1 MSTVFNK
8 IRFKISLFVIVLLFL
23 TTLVFYLTTLKI
35 MEVHITNEVVKKSEA
50 MTKSIAVSAG
60 YSILSKDLLGL
71 DNMVFKMQESN
82 PDVEFIAVVGN
93 DMKIIAHSVIG
104 EVGKKIKNVPG
115 SQHRNPGDEA
125 DVTQAFI
132 PSSGS
137 LEIVSPIVS
146 MQKRLGSVVVRV
158 NRSALL
164 DAQTLVRRRTLIV
177 FAVILLFG
185 TAGSFAVSSFLTRPI
200 KELSAGVSEMKE
212 GKAERRLQ
220 IYSRDELGILTEGF
234 NEMMTI
240 ITDQRGKLTAFAE
253 ELEESYVSTVRVL
266 AAAIDARDPYTHGHS
281 ARVSAYAVRLGK
293 ELGLDKQALDDLE
306 VACLF
311 HDIGKIKTPD
321 AILRKRNRL
330 GPEEYREMMRH
341 PVDGAAILGK
351 APSLHK
357 YILPVRHH
365 HERFDG
371 RGYPDGL
378 AGKNIPLLASIISLT
393 DTYDAMTSDRPY
405 RSARTDEETLEE
417 LVRCAGTQLDP
428 DLVAAFLRVIEKNR
442 ETELTGGAF
451 WRHEA

>member
-1 MSTVFNK
+1 MNMAFSK
-8 IRFKISLFVIVLLFL
+8 IRFKISIFVVVLLFC

-35 MEVHITNEVVKKSEA
+35 MEVHITNEVVKKAEA

-82 PDVEFIAVVGN
+82 PDVEFIAVVGT
-93 DMKIIAHSVIG
+93 DMKIIAHSLVG
-104 EVGKKIKNVPG
+104 EIGKKIKGAPG
-115 SQHRNPGDEA
+115 TERRKSGQGEDITE
-125 DVTQAFI
+125 TLI
-132 PSSGS
+132 PASGS
-137 LEIVSPIVS
+137 LEIVSPIIS

-164 DAQTLVRRRTLIV
+164 DAQQLIRRRILIV
-177 FAVILLFG
+177 FAVILLLG
-185 TAGSFAVSSFLTRPI
+185 TAGSYALSSFLTKPI
-200 KELSAGVSEMKE
+200 HELSAGVSEMKQ
-212 GKAERRLQ
+212 GKGERRLK

-240 ITDQRGKLTAFAE
+240 ITDQRGKLSTFAD

-281 ARVSAYAVRLGK
+281 ARVSAYAVQLGK
-293 ELGLDKQALDDLE
+293 EIGLDRQALEDLE

-321 AILRKRNRL
+321 AILRKRNKL
-330 GPEEYREMMRH
+330 GPEEYKEMMRH
-341 PVDGAAILGK
+341 PVDGATILGK

-378 AGKNIPLLASIISLT
+378 EGKNIPMLAAMITIT
-393 DTYDAMTSDRPY
+393 DTYDAMTSYRPY

-417 LVRCAGTQLDP
+417 LARCAGTQLDP
-428 DLVAAFLRVIEKNR
+428 DLVAAFLRVIEKSQG
-442 ETELTGGAF
+442 TKLTGDVF
-451 WRHEA
+451 WQHEA

>member
-1 MSTVFNK
+1 MVFSK
-8 IRFKISLFVIVLLFL
+8 IRFKISAFVIVLLFL

-35 MEVHITNEVVKKSEA
+35 TEVQITNEVVKKSEA

-71 DNMVFKMQESN
+71 DNMVFKMQQSN
-82 PDVEFIAVVGN
+82 PDVEFIAVVGT

-104 EVGKKIKNVPG
+104 EIGKKIKNVPG
-115 SQHRNPGDEA
+115 SERRKPGEEEA
-125 DVTQAFI
+125 ITKTFI

-137 LEIVSPIVS
+137 LEIVSPIIA
-146 MQKRLGSVVVRV
+146 MEKRLGTVLVRV

-164 DAQTLVRRRTLIV
+164 DAQQLIRRRILIA
-177 FAVILLFG
+177 FGVILLLG
-185 TAGSFAVSSFLTRPI
+185 TAGSYALSSFLTRPI
-200 KELSAGVSEMKE
+200 NELSTGVSEMKE
-212 GKAERRLQ
+212 GKGERRLK

-234 NEMMTI
+234 NEMMAI
-240 ITDQRGKLTAFAE
+240 ITDQRGKLTAFAD

-281 ARVSAYAVRLGK
+281 ARVSTYAVQLGK
-293 ELGLDKQALDDLE
+293 EIGLDQQSLEDLE

-321 AILRKRNRL
+321 AILRKRNKL
-330 GPEEYREMMRH
+330 GPEEYKEMMRH

-371 RGYPDGL
+371 KGYPDGL
-378 AGKNIPLLASIISLT
+378 EGKNIPLLAAVITIT

-405 RSARTDEETLEE
+405 RSARTDEATLEE
-417 LVRCAGTQLDP
+417 LANCAGKQLDP
-428 DLVAAFLRVIEKNR
+428 DLVAAFLRVAEKIQGAKS
-442 ETELTGGAF
+442 TGEVM